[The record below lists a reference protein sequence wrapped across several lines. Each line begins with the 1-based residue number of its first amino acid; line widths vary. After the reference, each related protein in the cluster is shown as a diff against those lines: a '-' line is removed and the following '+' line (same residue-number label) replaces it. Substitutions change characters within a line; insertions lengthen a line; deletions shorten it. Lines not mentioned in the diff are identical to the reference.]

1 MPSVV
6 MYGALY
12 SIILCVYSY
21 YIHSFYIYSYYIYSY
36 YIHIGTDSAPHAVE
50 RKEATCGC
58 AGIYTYTHIHTFD
71 ALFVY

>member
-12 SIILCVYSY
+12 SIILCVYFY
-21 YIHSFYIYSYYIYSY
+21 YIHSFYIYIPIIYILIIY
-36 YIHIGTDSAPHAVE
+36 IGTDSAPHAVE

-58 AGIYTYTHIHTFD
+58 AGIYTFTHIHI
-71 ALFVY
+71 